1 MIRDKIIIVEDDPGI
16 SKYLQAALRSH
27 GYDTLLAPD
36 GKTALEMIASHC
48 PDLLLLDLGLPD
60 MDGSEIIRSVRAW
73 SRMPI
78 IIISARSAEI
88 DKAAALDMG
97 ADDYLTKPFGTVELL
112 ARIRTALRHTRTDGT
127 SDALA
132 MTGEYRVG
140 DLCIDYN
147 KHRVFLAGEDTH
159 LTPNEYKIVALLGRH
174 AGQVLTYKSMMKE
187 LWGPASAG
195 TTSSCAYTW
204 RTSAARSS
212 RTRSS
217 RSISSRRS
225 ASATAWPTAIKSIA
239 KSSRSAA
246 PGAFLRFGAA

>member
-1 MIRDKIIIVEDDPGI
+1 MAVRGKVLIVEDDRAICSFMRRVLEANGYESI
-16 SKYLQAALRSH
+16 IVGTGREALSML
-27 GYDTLLAPD
+27 T
-36 GKTALEMIASHC
+36 SHC
-48 PDLLLLDLGLPD
+48 PDVVILDLGLPD
-60 MDGSEIIRSVRAW
+60 MDGSEIIRSVRTW

-140 DLCIDYN
+140 DLCVDYN

-187 LWGPASAG
+187 LWGPGVGGDNKLLRVHMAN
-195 TTSSCAYTW
+195 
-204 RTSAARSS
+204 
-212 RTRSS
+212 
-217 RSISSRRS
+217 IRRKIEPNPVEPQYIFTEVGVGYRMADS
-225 ASATAWPTAIKSIA
+225 H
-239 KSSRSAA
+239 
-246 PGAFLRFGAA
+246 

>member
-1 MIRDKIIIVEDDPGI
+1 MIRNKIIIVEDDPGI
-16 SKYLQAALRSH
+16 SKYLQAALRGH
-27 GYDTLLAPD
+27 DYEPMLATD

-60 MDGSEIIRSVRAW
+60 MDGSEIIRSVRSW

-78 IIISARSAEI
+78 IVISARSAEL
-88 DKAAALDMG
+88 DKVLMLTASRTLDARVGGFELG

-140 DLCIDYN
+140 DLCVDYN
-147 KHRVFLAGEDTH
+147 KHRVYLAGEDTH

-187 LWGPASAG
+187 LWGPGVGGDNKLLRVHMAN
-195 TTSSCAYTW
+195 
-204 RTSAARSS
+204 
-212 RTRSS
+212 
-217 RSISSRRS
+217 IRRKIEPNPVEPQYIFTEVGVGYRMADS
-225 ASATAWPTAIKSIA
+225 H
-239 KSSRSAA
+239 
-246 PGAFLRFGAA
+246 

>member
-1 MIRDKIIIVEDDPGI
+1 MKIREKILVIEDEQTI
-16 SKYLQAALRSH
+16 RNFMQAVLTAND
-27 GYDTLLAPD
+27 YDVLLART
-36 GKTALEMIASHC
+36 GAMGESMIASHC

-60 MDGSEIIRSVRAW
+60 MDGSEIIRSVRSW

-78 IIISARSAEI
+78 IVISARSAEL

-140 DLCIDYN
+140 DLCVDYN
-147 KHRVFLAGEDTH
+147 KHRVYLAGEDTH

-187 LWGPASAG
+187 LWGPGVGGDNKLLRVHMAN
-195 TTSSCAYTW
+195 
-204 RTSAARSS
+204 
-212 RTRSS
+212 
-217 RSISSRRS
+217 IRRKIEPNPVEPQYIFTEVGVGYRMADS
-225 ASATAWPTAIKSIA
+225 H
-239 KSSRSAA
+239 
-246 PGAFLRFGAA
+246 

>member
-1 MIRDKIIIVEDDPGI
+1 MKKVLIVEDEQSI
-16 SKYLQAALRSH
+16 SNFISMILTAN
-27 GYDTLLAPD
+27 GYDTIVVRS
-36 GKTALEMIASHC
+36 GEEALTMISSHC
-48 PDLLLLDLGLPD
+48 PDLIILDLGLPD
-60 MDGSEIIRSVRAW
+60 MDGSEIIRSVRSW

-78 IIISARSAEI
+78 IVISARNAEL

-140 DLCIDYN
+140 DLCVDYN
-147 KHRVFLAGEDTH
+147 KHRVFLAGKDTR

-187 LWGPASAG
+187 LWGPGVGGDNKLLRVHMAN
-195 TTSSCAYTW
+195 
-204 RTSAARSS
+204 
-212 RTRSS
+212 
-217 RSISSRRS
+217 IRRKIEPNPVEPQYIITEVGVGYRMADS
-225 ASATAWPTAIKSIA
+225 H
-239 KSSRSAA
+239 
-246 PGAFLRFGAA
+246 